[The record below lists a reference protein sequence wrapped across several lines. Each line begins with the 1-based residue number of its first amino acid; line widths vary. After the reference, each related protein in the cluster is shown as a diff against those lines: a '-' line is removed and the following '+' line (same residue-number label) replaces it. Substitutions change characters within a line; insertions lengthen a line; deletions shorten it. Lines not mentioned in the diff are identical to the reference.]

1 LHGDH
6 GSLKPFGGN
15 GGDGGNGG
23 GGAINNLAS
32 GVLTINPRL
41 GAKKGSK
48 QFKATDVIT
57 GNSAHA
63 GPGSAGGSLGV
74 AQAGTGGSP
83 SGAAGTS
90 FPGHFGTAGTA
101 GTGVGGGLDL
111 ITGGTVVIDNT
122 TISGNSATTTDN
134 DVHGTFSV

>member
-1 LHGDH
+1 MLFRSNFASNQANGGFGGIGGVGAEGIGGDGANGAPHG
-6 GSLKPFGGN
+6 GNGGNALGGNGGFGGN
-15 GGDGGNGG
+15 GGNAG

-32 GVLTINPRL
+32 GVLTINPQL

-48 QFKATDVIT
+48 QSKATDVVT

-63 GPGSAGGSLGV
+63 GPGGAGGNLGV

-90 FPGHFGTAGTA
+90 FPG
-101 GTGVGGGLDL
+101 
-111 ITGGTVVIDNT
+111 
-122 TISGNSATTTDN
+122 
-134 DVHGTFSV
+134 